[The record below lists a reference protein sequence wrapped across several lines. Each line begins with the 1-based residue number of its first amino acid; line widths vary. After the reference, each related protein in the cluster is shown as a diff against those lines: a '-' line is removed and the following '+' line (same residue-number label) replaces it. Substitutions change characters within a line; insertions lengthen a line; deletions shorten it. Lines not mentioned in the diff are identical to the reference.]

1 MSNRTLNAQVGLQLR
16 MLDRLAGDGEGN
28 GTSARRRTGGLA
40 TTGAFGALL
49 LAPVLAVAQAPG
61 SDNCSIQQGGGGKGA
76 NSGTA
81 TGSLTGLIETAA
93 NFLIIVGG
101 ALAILMFAIGGFMI
115 MGLGGTKN
123 AKKGFTV
130 VKNALIGL
138 AIMVSGI
145 FIREVILQF
154 IAGGTGG
161 NNKANCV
168 KGVNFGGGR
177 G

>member
-16 MLDRLAGDGEGN
+16 MLDRLAGDGEGT
-28 GTSARRRTGGLA
+28 GTSARRKTGLA
-40 TTGAFGALL
+40 SVGAVGALL
-49 LAPVLAVAQAPG
+49 LAPVLAVADPAK
-61 SDNCSIQQGGGGKGA
+61 DNCALTQKGAGGKGA

-81 TGSLTGLIETAA
+81 TTSLTGLIETAA

-168 KGVNFGGGR
+168 DGVKFGGK
-177 G
+177 

>member
-16 MLDRLAGDGEGN
+16 MLDRLADSSGEG
-28 GTSARRRTGGLA
+28 
-40 TTGAFGALL
+40 TGASSSRGRFRLASAGAIGAMLF
-49 LAPVLAVAQAPG
+49 APVLAVADPTKADCAVG
-61 SDNCSIQQGGGGKGA
+61 STK
-76 NSGTA
+76 NSGTGA
-81 TGSLTGLIETAA
+81 TSSLTSLIETAA
-93 NFLIIVGG
+93 NFLIIIGG

-145 FIREVILQF
+145 FIRTVILNF
-154 IAGGTGG
+154 IDGGTGG
-161 NNKANCV
+161 TNKAKCV
-168 KGVNFGGGR
+168 QGAFGAKK
-177 G
+177 